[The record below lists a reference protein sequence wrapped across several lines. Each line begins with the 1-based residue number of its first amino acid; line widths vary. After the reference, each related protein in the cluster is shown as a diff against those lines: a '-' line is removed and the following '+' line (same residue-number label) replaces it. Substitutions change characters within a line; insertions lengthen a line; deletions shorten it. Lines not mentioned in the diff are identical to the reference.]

1 MSHTYFSINERET
14 IALSLAKGM
23 KPLHIAKILGRNR
36 SSIGREIK
44 RNSIDGEYRGL
55 NAQEAYNSRKSSCGC
70 GAKEKL
76 EDEKIVDYIQMR
88 LEDGWTP
95 EQIAGR
101 AKIKGVDCP
110 CFKTIYRGI
119 KEGKF
124 KGTEKELLPRQ
135 GKKKSNGI
143 KETRGTIPDKKN
155 ISERPK
161 EADERSEIGHF
172 ESDTVVSSGKQG
184 AMMTYV
190 DRKSGYG
197 LVELM
202 DNRKAATFNQVT
214 LEAFKVIPG
223 KFIKTFTSDN
233 GKEFAGFKEL
243 EKELNVECYF
253 ANPYHSWER
262 GCNENYNGLLRRYF
276 PKGSNFFKLTKEEV
290 RKVMEALNHRPRKRL
305 GWKTPHEVFWGEI
318 QECCI

>member
-1 MSHTYFSINERET
+1 MSHTYFTIIERET
-14 IALSLAKGM
+14 IALALAQGM
-23 KPLHIAKILGRNR
+23 KPSQIAKILDRDK

-44 RNSIDGEYRGL
+44 RNSVDGEYRGL
-55 NAQEAYNSRKSSCGC
+55 AAQEAYNSRKALCGC
-70 GAKEKL
+70 GAKDKL
-76 EDEKIVDYIQMR
+76 EDEKIVEYIQKK
-88 LEDGWTP
+88 LEKGWTP

-101 AKIKGVDCP
+101 AKVKGIDCP

-124 KGTEKELLPRQ
+124 KGKEKELLPRQ
-135 GKKKSNGI
+135 GKKKPNGS
-143 KETRGTIPDKKN
+143 KEKRGTIPDKKN

-161 EADERSEIGHF
+161 AADERSEIGHF
-172 ESDTVVSSGKQG
+172 ESDTVVGSGKQG

-202 DNRKAATFNQVT
+202 DNRKAATFNQAT
-214 LEAFKVIPG
+214 LKAFKEIAG

-243 EKELNVECYF
+243 EEKLEVECYF

-276 PKGSNFFKLTKEEV
+276 PKGTNFFKLTKEEV
-290 RKVMEALNHRPRKRL
+290 RKAMEALNHRPRKRL
-305 GWKTPHEVFWGEI
+305 GWMTPHEVFWGEI
-318 QECCI
+318 QGCCI